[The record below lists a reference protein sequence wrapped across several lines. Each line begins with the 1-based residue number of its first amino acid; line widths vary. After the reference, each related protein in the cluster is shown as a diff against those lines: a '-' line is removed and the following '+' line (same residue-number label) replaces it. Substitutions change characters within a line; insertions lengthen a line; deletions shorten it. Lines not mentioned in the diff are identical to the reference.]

1 MTYKHTMTIH
11 KPWPHVGS
19 MGGTFSNLITKLK
32 NAVRNEIPIGYQDE
46 LGFHIGVEPPRK
58 EIK

>member
-1 MTYKHTMTIH
+1 MTIH